1 MKRELIC
8 IVCPIG
14 CRMEVDIER
23 DYKVTGN
30 QCERGPIYAREELT
44 APKRVVTSTIRITGG
59 IYNRIPV
66 KTRGAIPKELIFK
79 CMEEINKLEVRSP
92 VKMGDVVLENVLG
105 TGVDIVTTRNM

>member
-1 MKRELIC
+1 
-8 IVCPIG
+8 
-14 CRMEVDIER
+14 MEVDIER
-23 DYKVTGN
+23 DYRVTGN

>member
-1 MKRELIC
+1 MIRELIC

-14 CRMEVDIER
+14 CRMEVDTER
-23 DYKVTGN
+23 DYRVTGN
-30 QCERGPIYAREELT
+30 QCERGPVYAREELT

-59 IYNRIPV
+59 IHKRIPV

-105 TGVDIVTTRNM
+105 TGVDIVVTRDM